1 MTRPL
6 VRAVFALLVLA
17 TIAAFLVT
25 QQLKSEFPL
34 VLRFAV
40 QPMRF
45 SPNGDGVRDRVRLG
59 FDLTERAKIRFSV
72 MDSEGNEV
80 RRIVD
85 DRELGGST
93 KRSIKHRFWWNGR
106 DDAGHRVPDGVY
118 RMRVVRRDEDRV
130 IDSFKEITVDTRPP
144 RVRMAAATPGVIA
157 PGEPG
162 QRPRVKLSY
171 DGPPNQAPE
180 FRVFRTDDG
189 PPRVV
194 LRFRGKGRS
203 GVWDGRLRDRR
214 PAAPGD
220 YAFTVRVRDHAG
232 NEATAPAAIPTLR
245 IARPGTGVSVRPLT
259 LRGPLSV
266 TPAGGFARLEVGP
279 FDRSFEFALSRLG
292 EPRPLKTGKRIAGK
306 FRVRIPR
313 DALTGVYLVRVRAGD
328 RRAVWPVAVA
338 GLPGGRKK
346 AAGRPRPLVVLP
358 VLTWQALN
366 PVDDDLDGFA
376 DTFPSARRIR
386 LDREFA
392 GGAPPAGLVREASPL
407 LRFLDR
413 ARLPYD
419 LTTDLALARGE
430 GPALGNAPG
439 VAIAGSAVWLP
450 ASLEK
455 RLRDYVDGGGRLV
468 SFGADALRRN
478 AKLAGEVLADPSPPA
493 ARNVFGERTGLVRTG
508 PAPLSVSQDDLGL
521 FEGLSSLIGDFT
533 VFERSLALPA
543 GTDTVVAAGRDAEQP
558 ALVGFKRGDGL
569 FLRMGTPQWASD
581 LNESQLST
589 EVQDVTKRVWSLL
602 TEG

>member
-34 VLRFAV
+34 VVRFAA

-45 SPNGDGVRDRVRLG
+45 SPNGDGVRDRMRLG

-80 RRIVD
+80 RRLVD
-85 DRELGGST
+85 DRELAGST

-144 RVRMAAATPGVIA
+144 RVRLAAATPGVIA

-162 QRPRVKLSY
+162 QHPRVELRY
-171 DGPPNQAPE
+171 AGPPNQAPE
-180 FRVFRTDDG
+180 FRVFRTGDG

-214 PAAPGD
+214 PAAPGN
-220 YAFTVRVRDHAG
+220 YALTVRVRDHAG
-232 NEATAPAAIPTLR
+232 NEATAPAPIPT
-245 IARPGTGVSVRPLT
+245 ARTARAGTGVSVRPLT

-266 TPAGGFARLEVGP
+266 IPAGGLARLEVGP

-292 EPRPLKTGKRIAGK
+292 EPRPVKRGERIAGR

-313 DALTGVYLVRVRAGD
+313 DAHTGVYVVRVRAGD

-338 GLPGGRKK
+338 GLPGGRR
-346 AAGRPRPLVVLP
+346 AARRARPLVVLP

-366 PVDDDLDGFA
+366 PVDDDLDGFT
-376 DTFPSARRIR
+376 DTFPSARRVR

-392 GGAPPAGLVREASPL
+392 GGALPAGLVREASPL

-419 LTTDLALARGE
+419 LTTDLSLARGE

-439 VAIAGSAVWLP
+439 VAMAGSAVWLP
-450 ASLEK
+450 VSLEG

-468 SFGADALRRN
+468 SFGADALRRSVR
-478 AKLAGEVLADPSPPA
+478 LSGETLADPSPPA
-493 ARNVFGERTGLVRTG
+493 PRNVFGERTGLVRTG
-508 PAPLSVSQDDLGL
+508 PAPLSVSQDELGL
-521 FEGLSSLIGDFT
+521 FDGLSSLIGDFT

-543 GTDTVVAAGRDAEQP
+543 GTSTVVAAGRDPDQP
-558 ALVGFKRGDGL
+558 ALVAFRRGDGL
-569 FLRMGTPQWASD
+569 VLRTGTPQWTSD
-581 LNESQLST
+581 LNESRLST
-589 EVQDVTKRVWSLL
+589 EVQDVTKRIWSLVSHP
-602 TEG
+602 